1 MRLSGRGC
9 VPACALALALG
20 GCGSIEHR
28 PESSLPEPPPW
39 NSLEMMWL
47 QTEIV
52 RADSPGREPDPGNA
66 LAALG

>member
-9 VPACALALALG
+9 VRACALALALA
-20 GCGSIEHR
+20 GCGSIEQR

-39 NSLEMMWL
+39 NSLDMMWL
-47 QTEIV
+47 KTEIV
-52 RADSPGREPDPGNA
+52 RADCPGGERDSGNA